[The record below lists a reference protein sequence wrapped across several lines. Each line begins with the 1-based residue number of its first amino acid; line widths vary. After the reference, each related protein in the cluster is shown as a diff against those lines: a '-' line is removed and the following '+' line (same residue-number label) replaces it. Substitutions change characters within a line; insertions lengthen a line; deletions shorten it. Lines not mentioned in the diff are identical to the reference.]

1 MKGSLAWISTF
12 VQFAGR
18 FGPTAITTSK
28 SDLIYVARFEFN
40 IMNADGMITI
50 INPLGIIVD
59 NIVVPGAP
67 EITGLTFS
75 K

>member
-1 MKGSLAWISTF
+1 
-12 VQFAGR
+12 
-18 FGPTAITTSK
+18 
-28 SDLIYVARFEFN
+28 LIYVARYEFASVN
-40 IMNADGMITI
+40 SDGMITI
-50 INPLGIIVD
+50 LNPMGNIVE